1 MQFCYSE
8 EEETEDANRQIKPNK
23 NDKNLFLREIDIQ
36 RLPDKEAYNEAAINE
51 IENWGNND
59 DAEEDS
65 STRLKF
71 EEELDESLADVR
83 QRILARRKNRYR
95 VLIKYCVFSNF
106 FLFRPLSY
114 SPLCQCVFSMA
125 GQTPALQQQNWQSSE
140 KSKHFKEKHNI

>member
-1 MQFCYSE
+1 MQFCYRSEE
-8 EEETEDANRQIKPNK
+8 EEETEDAEFVNLAKYIDSNRQIKPNK

-71 EEELDESLADVR
+71 EAELDESLADVR
-83 QRILARRKNRYR
+83 QRILARRNNRY
-95 VLIKYCVFSNF
+95 N
-106 FLFRPLSY
+106 
-114 SPLCQCVFSMA
+114 
-125 GQTPALQQQNWQSSE
+125 
-140 KSKHFKEKHNI
+140 

>member
-1 MQFCYSE
+1 MQFCYSSE
-8 EEETEDANRQIKPNK
+8 EEETEHAEFVNLAKYIDSNRQIKPNK

-51 IENWGNND
+51 IENWRNND

-95 VLIKYCVFSNF
+95 VLIKYCVFSKIF
-106 FLFRPLSY
+106 YSGLWPLSY
-114 SPLCQCVFSMA
+114 SPLCQCVF
-125 GQTPALQQQNWQSSE
+125 
-140 KSKHFKEKHNI
+140 

>member
-1 MQFCYSE
+1 MQFCYSK
-8 EEETEDANRQIKPNK
+8 EEETEDAEYIDSNRQIKPNK

-71 EEELDESLADVR
+71 EAELDESLADVR

-106 FLFRPLSY
+106 FYSGLSRI
-114 SPLCQCVFSMA
+114 PLCVSVFA
-125 GQTPALQQQNWQSSE
+125 QWQV
-140 KSKHFKEKHNI
+140 KHQHCSRRTGRVQKITTF